1 MIELTVLNY
10 LSEELDVPV
19 YMETPEEIPES
30 YVLIQKTGSGRDN
43 RVDRATFALQSI
55 APSLYEAAILNESV
69 KAAMDTMDEGIF
81 GADLNSDYE
90 YTNQQTKQYRYQAV
104 YDIYY

>member
-19 YMETPEEIPES
+19 YMETPEDVPES

-43 RVDRATFALQSI
+43 RVDRATFALQAI

>member
-10 LSEELDVPV
+10 LNEELDVPV
-19 YMETPEEIPES
+19 CMETPEEIPES
-30 YVLIQKTGSGRDN
+30 YVLVQKTGSGRDN

>member
-10 LSEELDVPV
+10 LTEELDVPV

-30 YVLIQKTGSGRDN
+30 YVLVQKTGSGRDN

-55 APSLYEAAILNESV
+55 APSLYEAAVLNENV

>member
-10 LSEELDVPV
+10 LTEELDVPV
-19 YMETPEEIPES
+19 YMETPENIPES
-30 YVLIQKTGSGRDN
+30 YVLVQKLGSGRDN
-43 RVDRATFALQSI
+43 RLDRATFALQSI
-55 APSLYEAAILNESV
+55 APSLYEAAVLNENV
-69 KAAMDTMDEGIF
+69 KAAMDTMNDGIF

>member
-10 LSEELDVPV
+10 LTEELDVPV
-19 YMETPEEIPES
+19 FMETPEEIPES

-55 APSLYEAAILNESV
+55 APSLYEAAVLNENV
-69 KAAMDTMDEGIF
+69 KAAMDTMDDGIF

>member
-10 LSEELDVPV
+10 LTEELDVPV
-19 YMETPEEIPES
+19 CMETPEDIPES
-30 YVLIQKTGSGRDN
+30 YVLVQKTGSGRDN

-55 APSLYEAAILNESV
+55 APSLYEAAVLNENV
-69 KAAMDTMDEGIF
+69 KAAMDTMNEGIF

-90 YTNQQTKQYRYQAV
+90 YTNQKTKQYRYQAV

>member
-43 RVDRATFALQSI
+43 RVDRATVALQSI
-55 APSLYEAAILNESV
+55 APSLYEAAVLNENV
-69 KAAMDTMDEGIF
+69 KAAMDTMNDGIF

>member
-10 LSEELDVPV
+10 LTEELDVPV
-19 YMETPEEIPES
+19 YMETPEDIPES
-30 YVLIQKTGSGRDN
+30 YVLVQKTGSGRDN

-55 APSLYEAAILNESV
+55 APSLYEAAVLNESV